1 MKTLARYL
9 IAEVLRTS
17 FFVLAALLGL
27 FLFFDLIGELG
38 SLGKGGYTFLKLL
51 GYVLLLTPG
60 HAYELMPIAVLIGGL
75 FALSMLN
82 QHSELTVMRVG
93 GLSVQRMLGILGIA
107 GLGFAALTLLAGE
120 YLAPRAERAAT
131 QLRLAAKGQL
141 VTQDFRSGFWMK
153 DDGSFVNVRE
163 VLPDQT
169 LRDINVYQFDAQRR
183 LSLQGQAQR
192 GVWQPKEGAWLLSDI
207 TATHFEAGQVRVE
220 KLDTFLWRSVLTP
233 DTLAVLL
240 IAPEQMSVV
249 TLLDYIDHLKRNQQ
263 QTRRYEIALW
273 TKLVYPLACL
283 AMLVIALPFAQTQ
296 RRAGGIGI
304 KLFVGIMLGLGFYFI
319 NKLVGHM
326 GLLYDWPPLLAASL
340 PSTLFLS
347 LAIYLL
353 WRQERR

>member
-1 MKTLARYL
+1 MKTLSRYL
-9 IAEVLRTS
+9 IGEVVRTS
-17 FFVLAALLGL
+17 VFVLAALLGL

-38 SLGKGGYTFLKLL
+38 SLGKGGYGFTKLL
-51 GYVLLLTPG
+51 AYVLLLTPG

-75 FALSMLN
+75 FALAMLN

-93 GLSVQRMLGILGIA
+93 GVSVPRMLATLAVA
-107 GLGFAALTLLAGE
+107 GLGFAAVTMLAGE

-153 DDGSFVNVRE
+153 DDESFVNVRE
-163 VLPDQT
+163 VLPDQS
-169 LRDINVYQFDAQRR
+169 LRNVNVYRFDARHH
-183 LSLQGQAQR
+183 LNLEAQAKR
-192 GVWQPKEGAWLLSDI
+192 GVWQPSQGAWLLTDI
-207 TATHFEAGQVRVE
+207 TATHFEDGQIRIE
-220 KLDTFLWRSVLTP
+220 RRDDFIWHSVLTP
-233 DTLAVLL
+233 DTLSVLL
-240 IAPEQMSVV
+240 IAPEQMSVI
-249 TLLDYIDHLKRNQQ
+249 TLLEYIDHLKRNQQ

-319 NKLVGHM
+319 NKLVSHL
-326 GLLYDWPPLLAASL
+326 GLLYDWPPLMAASL
-340 PSTLFLS
+340 PSGLFLA
-347 LAIYLL
+347 LALFLL